1 MSFLFI
7 VYFHNTPFFKIVLQL
22 MPTVLIRIVPTSY
35 DYDSGSTA
43 HTTRINFRYYNYLI
57 TTTALE
63 NTTVIQQA

>member
-1 MSFLFI
+1 MS
-7 VYFHNTPFFKIVLQL
+7 
-22 MPTVLIRIVPTSY
+22 TVLIRIVRTSY